1 VQSDTHGDEVVD
13 VLLVQFIGVA
23 VAELDP
29 FAEASFGNGL
39 PGQCQARGIE
49 LQPDDLPIGEAFGVV
64 RDVVATA
71 GADVEHI
78 AALLQLF
85 ERFWGLGQDVLG
97 KHDAVRLR
105 RVLECLDE
113 EGIMVAAGP
122 YTARAQVLGES
133 SVVLVKGSVEL
144 YAPPL

>member
-1 VQSDTHGDEVVD
+1 VQG
-13 VLLVQFIGVA
+13 
-23 VAELDP
+23 
-29 FAEASFGNGL
+29 
-39 PGQCQARGIE
+39 
-49 LQPDDLPIGEAFGVV
+49 
-64 RDVVATA
+64 VVATA
-71 GADVEHI
+71 GTDVEYL

-97 KHDAVRLR
+97 KHDAVGLR

-122 YTARAQVLGES
+122 YTARPEILGES

-144 YAPPL
+144 YAPPYELRIRRIQQQRLHIRR